1 MKMLKHFDSY
11 DCLLKHVYRSA
22 LSRIIYLYV
31 YFYMFCILIRLLQS
45 LYFKASVCNSCNIK
59 TIKRKKISKIESLK
73 GHVTQQCSQVAII
86 LYRIE
91 IARRIRVC
99 VSDSSR
105 CTVRY
110 LNERSGQKSKFAGH
124 VRRQRSHVHS
134 PRSTVRH
141 LNEDSQQ
148 RSKNAYNVQFF

>member
-1 MKMLKHFDSY
+1 MFVKTCIQKRAFSHYISLHIFSY
-11 DCLLKHVYRSA
+11 V
-22 LSRIIYLYV
+22 
-31 YFYMFCILIRLLQS
+31 CILIRLLQT
-45 LYFKASVCNSCNIK
+45 LYFKASVCNSWYIRNIK
-59 TIKRKKISKIESLK
+59 KKKDIKDRKIK
-73 GHVTQQCSQVAII
+73 GHVTEQCSQVAII

-124 VRRQRSHVHS
+124 VRRQRSRVHS